1 MYYTTN
7 PEGYF
12 KKAMKDAPY
21 GCRVTYHI
29 IRNGDSDISL
39 NTGDPKFLEAVKPY
53 EDKIR
58 LLNLF
63 DPKLPK
69 MELLVVFGFPALCNW
84 YPDYDARNQMD
95 INGKLNIEDRVEE
108 LWNGGYFNAL
118 APSDAIA
125 DGRITMKDGKFDY
138 CGHRFEKLLYLY
150 PQYAKPE
157 VLSFLQNAIDQGYDV
172 KILGELTRD
181 FDGNPATL
189 VFGENTVLTEESDIS
204 QGFGLTPN
212 PIPNGCQ

>member
-1 MYYTTN
+1 
-7 PEGYF
+7 
-12 KKAMKDAPY
+12 
-21 GCRVTYHI
+21 
-29 IRNGDSDISL
+29 
-39 NTGDPKFLEAVKPY
+39 
-53 EDKIR
+53 
-58 LLNLF
+58 
-63 DPKLPK
+63 
-69 MELLVVFGFPALCNW
+69 
-84 YPDYDARNQMD
+84 
-95 INGKLNIEDRVEE
+95 
-108 LWNGGYFNAL
+108 
-118 APSDAIA
+118 
-125 DGRITMKDGKFDY
+125 MKDGKFDY

-212 PIPNGCQ
+212 PIPNGCQLEDGSVVITDYDSIAEDKFCTYRFDVNGFSCEATFKGVLAVKLNDSGEIEKIAAGNLKEVTRNEHALLSLSGDEDYVKL